1 MIPKTFQLDF
11 IRAIVDYKLS
21 FNDNETYFSN
31 NELKNYSF
39 YEHITT
45 DTAANR
51 YVQTIQDLT
60 KQLNRTQYNGL
71 GVFSINQTPSITN
84 LYDAFISP
92 FEFTYVI
99 RCQLKDRDKM
109 VDTLYHLID
118 ELKGRKVD
126 VAQLDTGV
134 LFPVGTITEEVKV
147 GDFVGE
153 ITLTTS
159 IDDLLT
165 ALYSK
170 GITIPTWE
178 NEDYL
183 YAKEDGKLV
192 RYYYNNGVWVEDT
205 TYFIEELSHSS
216 FTKYKVSLSFNDIT
230 VNTPYSLD
238 AEEYVS
244 FELGGSA
251 TLVNGSVQL
260 GNDLVR
266 VFIKKNKIITGDS
279 QEFTFTNGYQ
289 EIEPLE
295 IPSNS
300 NANSIPNQL
309 RSNFFQVNSHTDSLA
324 YTLQYTFVCD
334 FSIDIIKQ
342 WFLYARYHICNLGND
357 NSLTQDSM
365 TPNIIYDIKEIWS
378 SWGEVDVRNVLGKI
392 NEDIAIENTEADIL
406 TLGLSFQLQGENN

>member
-31 NELKNYSF
+31 NELKNFSF

-134 LFPVGTITEEVKV
+134 LFPVGTITNEVKV

-153 ITLTTS
+153 ITLSVS
-159 IDDLLT
+159 IANLLT
-165 ALYSK
+165 ALYNK

-183 YAKEDGKLV
+183 YAEENGKLV
-192 RYYYNNGVWVEDT
+192 RFYYNNGVWVKDT

-266 VFIKKNKIITGDS
+266 VFIKKNKIITGDN
-279 QEFTFTNGYQ
+279 QEFAFTNVYQ

-300 NANSIPNQL
+300 NANSLPNQL

-342 WFLYARYHICNLGND
+342 WFLYARYHICNLSDTNQ
-357 NSLTQDSM
+357 LTQNSM

-378 SWGEVDVRNVLGKI
+378 SWGQVDVRHVLGKL

-406 TLGLSFQLQGENN
+406 TLSLSFQLQGENN

>member
-31 NELKNYSF
+31 NELKNFSF

-134 LFPVGTITEEVKV
+134 LFPVGTITNEVKV

-153 ITLTTS
+153 ITLTIS
-159 IDDLLT
+159 IDNLLT
-165 ALYSK
+165 ALGNK

-183 YAKEDGKLV
+183 YAEENGKLV
-192 RYYYNNGVWVEDT
+192 RFYYNNGVWVKDT
-205 TYFIEELSHSS
+205 TYFIEELEHSS

-251 TLVNGSVQL
+251 TLVNSSVQL

-266 VFIKKNKIITGDS
+266 VFIKKNKIITGEN
-279 QEFTFTNGYQ
+279 QEFTFTNDYQ

-300 NANSIPNQL
+300 NANSLPNQL

-342 WFLYARYHICNLGND
+342 WFLYARYHICNLSSN
-357 NSLTQDSM
+357 NQLTQNSM

-378 SWGEVDVRNVLGKI
+378 SWGEVDVRQVLGKL
-392 NEDIAIENTEADIL
+392 NEDVDIENTEADIL